1 MADSTL
7 VLVPGLMCDRA
18 VWSGVMAH
26 LGFKAKGVVV
36 PDHGLC
42 DDIVGMAQQILASV
56 PGALA
61 VAGHSMGGRVAL
73 EMRRLAPQRVRHL
86 ALLDTGYLARPL
98 GAEGEAEAAK
108 RQTLLDLSVNQGVET
123 MARTWAQ
130 GMVNPSR
137 LTDTALMDAIVA
149 MFARRTP
156 QHFAAQIRALL
167 ARPDATQTLRST
179 AGPVYL
185 LCGAQDS
192 WSPVVQHQ
200 AMANLLPQAV
210 LSVIESAGHMAPM
223 EQPAMAV
230 LPQPEPKTEIAE
242 PRPVLTI
249 TDTPKIEKD
258 IPMAAPTPRV
268 TKVPASIVKTPRPVT
283 GSAGSS
289 IGAVARRLLSCSGL
303 SKRSSSSTAVWI
315 SAGVSTRPP
324 RPVLINMAPG
334 CMCARDW
341 WLIKCLLCSLSGQC
355 RLMICDSA
363 SSCGKLR

>member
-26 LGFKAKGVVV
+26 LGSKAEGAVV

-42 DDIVGMAQQILASV
+42 DEIEGMAQQILASL
-56 PGALA
+56 PGPLA

-73 EMRRLAPQRVRHL
+73 EMRRLAPQRVRQL
-86 ALLDTGYLARPL
+86 ALLDTGYLSRPL
-98 GAEGEAEAAK
+98 GLQGEAEAAK
-108 RQTLLDLSVNQGVET
+108 RQTLLDVALNQGVEA

-130 GMVNPSR
+130 GMVHPAR
-137 LTDTALMDAIVA
+137 LTDSVLMDDIVA

-167 ARPDATQTLRST
+167 ARPDASQTLQST

-185 LCGAQDS
+185 VCGAQDS

-223 EQPAMAV
+223 EQPA
-230 LPQPEPKTEIAE
+230 
-242 PRPVLTI
+242 
-249 TDTPKIEKD
+249 
-258 IPMAAPTPRV
+258 
-268 TKVPASIVKTPRPVT
+268 
-283 GSAGSS
+283 
-289 IGAVARRLLSCSGL
+289 AVAQVLVEWLAS
-303 SKRSSSSTAVWI
+303 
-315 SAGVSTRPP
+315 PP
-324 RPVLINMAPG
+324 L
-334 CMCARDW
+334 
-341 WLIKCLLCSLSGQC
+341 
-355 RLMICDSA
+355 A
-363 SSCGKLR
+363 SEVV

>member
-1 MADSTL
+1 MTNTTL
-7 VLVPGLMCDRA
+7 VLVPGLMCDAA
-18 VWSGVMAH
+18 VWSGVISH
-26 LGFKAKGVVV
+26 LGTQARGAVV

-137 LTDTALMDAIVA
+137 LTDSVLMDYIVT

-156 QHFAAQIRALL
+156 QHFACQIRALL
-167 ARPDATQTLRST
+167 ARPDASQILQ
-179 AGPVYL
+179 AIGGPVYL
-185 LCGAQDS
+185 VCGAQDS
-192 WSPVVQHQ
+192 WSPLAQHQ
-200 AMANLLPQAV
+200 AMANLLSESV

-223 EQPAMAV
+223 EQPA
-230 LPQPEPKTEIAE
+230 
-242 PRPVLTI
+242 
-249 TDTPKIEKD
+249 
-258 IPMAAPTPRV
+258 
-268 TKVPASIVKTPRPVT
+268 
-283 GSAGSS
+283 
-289 IGAVARRLLSCSGL
+289 AVAQVLADWLA
-303 SKRSSSSTAVWI
+303 STPLALE
-315 SAGVSTRPP
+315 SA
-324 RPVLINMAPG
+324 
-334 CMCARDW
+334 
-341 WLIKCLLCSLSGQC
+341 
-355 RLMICDSA
+355 
-363 SSCGKLR
+363 